1 MVFSRVALTLG
12 LLTALSGP
20 AAATPFAVV
29 PVPIE
34 LGTTEE
40 FATPT
45 ITGTAEVL
53 GDIPGFPTTLTLSAD
68 LTLGSAIILNP
79 LETSFVDL
87 HATLSGGPAPVTV
100 VGFDLVTTFTDLSL
114 TIDGGWFSAIDSPF
128 RDFALEPLTVLLPAT
143 PFSLN
148 VLDQLTGTA
157 SFTLGLDLEID
168 LPGYPAYGPPASF
181 VLRGD
186 LTFNQVPESNA
197 PRLLAIAMLIGL
209 PALRRLSA

>member
-1 MVFSRVALTLG
+1 MLLVRMAFALG
-12 LLTALSGP
+12 LLAALPGTSV
-20 AAATPFAVV
+20 ATPFAVV
-29 PVPIE
+29 PGPIE
-34 LGTTEE
+34 LGTTDE

-79 LETSFVDL
+79 LEASLADL
-87 HATLSGGPAPVTV
+87 HATLSGGPAPVTI
-100 VGFDLVTTFTDLSL
+100 VGFDLLTTFTDLSL

-143 PFSLN
+143 PLSLN
-148 VLDQLTGTA
+148 VLDQLAGTA

-168 LPGYPAYGPPASF
+168 LPGYPAYGPPASL

-186 LTFNQVPESNA
+186 IAFSQVPGPSTLL
-197 PRLLAIAMLIGL
+197 LLAIAMLIGL
-209 PALRRLSA
+209 PARKSSI